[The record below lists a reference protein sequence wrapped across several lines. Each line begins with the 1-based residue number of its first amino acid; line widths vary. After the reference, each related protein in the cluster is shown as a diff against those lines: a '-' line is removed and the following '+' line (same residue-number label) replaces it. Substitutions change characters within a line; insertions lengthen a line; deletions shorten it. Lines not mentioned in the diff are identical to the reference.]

1 MKRLPLGFLLIWASS
16 GLAAACPF
24 LTNAYGILENM
35 LMRIVIA
42 AVCLALIFGCAHQ
55 DDVIILD
62 QRLAEMEKL
71 GKELDR
77 KTQKLET
84 AYEEVTQRDQ
94 KSLATF
100 EKDSAAIGRELGEI
114 NSQREKENQKIRAL
128 YAGIN
133 AHIVG
138 LQDDLQGVRGNL
150 EETEYMVG
158 QRMNASEELGR
169 EIQVRLDKMALNL
182 EKIETKV
189 NDIEQ
194 YLNLE
199 PERAQA
205 QQPSTNAADTKKLSD
220 TELYTSSKQAFDQ
233 GDFEAA
239 RKGFHKIITEFP
251 TSEHAD
257 NAQFWIGEIYYREK
271 WYEKAILEYQ
281 KVIENYPKGNK
292 VPASLLK
299 QGFAFLSLGD
309 KANARLILNELAKK
323 YPDTNEGKIAV
334 QKLKEIS

>member
-1 MKRLPLGFLLIWASS
+1 
-16 GLAAACPF
+16 
-24 LTNAYGILENM
+24 
-35 LMRIVIA
+35 MRIVIA

-71 GKELDR
+71 SKELDR

-84 AYEEVTQRDQ
+84 DYETMARRDQ
-94 KSLATF
+94 KYSADL
-100 EKDSAAIGRELGEI
+100 EKDSVALGKELGEV
-114 NSQREKENQKIRAL
+114 NTQLEKEDQKIRAL

-133 AHIVG
+133 AHIIG
-138 LQDDLQGVRGNL
+138 LQDDLQGVRGGL

-158 QRMNASEELGR
+158 QRMNTSEELGR
-169 EIQVRLDKMALNL
+169 ELQVRLDAMALSL
-182 EKIETKV
+182 EKMETKV
-189 NDIEQ
+189 NYIEQ

-199 PERAQA
+199 PERAQVPL
-205 QQPSTNAADTKKLSD
+205 PSSTAVAETKKLSD
-220 TELYTSSKQAFDQ
+220 ADLYTSSKQAFDQ

-239 RKGFHKIITEFP
+239 RKGFHKIITDFP
-251 TSEHAD
+251 TSQHAD

>member
-1 MKRLPLGFLLIWASS
+1 MWASS

-24 LTNAYGILENM
+24 LTGEYNTLENM
-35 LMRIVIA
+35 LIRILIA
-42 AVCLALIFGCAHQ
+42 ATCLAFMLGCAHQ
-55 DDVIILD
+55 DDIIILD

-71 GKELDR
+71 SRELDL
-77 KTQKLET
+77 KTRELESGYNEIT
-84 AYEEVTQRDQ
+84 RRDQ
-94 KSLATF
+94 KSYADL
-100 EKDSAAIGRELGEI
+100 EKDSKALGQELWEI
-114 NSQREKENQKIRAL
+114 NTQREKEDQKMRAL

-150 EETEYMVG
+150 EETEYMVS
-158 QRMNASEELGR
+158 QRLNASEEQNR
-169 EIQVRLDKMALNL
+169 EIQVRLDKMAISL
-182 EKIETKV
+182 EKMENRVIY
-189 NDIEQ
+189 IEQ

-199 PERAQA
+199 PERTQMPP
-205 QQPSTNAADTKKLSD
+205 PSTTAGETKKLSD
-220 TELYTSSKQAFDQ
+220 AELYTSSKQAFDQ

-239 RKGFHKIITEFP
+239 RKGFHKVITDFP
-251 TSEHAD
+251 TSQHAD

-323 YPDTNEGKIAV
+323 YPGTNEGKIAV